1 MNPDEFFVYFAKME
15 KEYKKVAISTHGK
28 GHHFPV
34 NQNSHLNE
42 AGTGICTTFRNIVV
56 GATVRLEKILY
67 EDSTAGSA
75 VEIHWDYV
83 PVPKPAMTASRA
95 SKGGNTKLSTRWED
109 LCVGTHKHLV
119 LALLK
124 VGLLEC
130 FTVSADV
137 KTNAFIVNTLLLSP
151 EDDSANHPV
160 CVEDGQNCTTNQVR
174 RGAETA
180 VKVYKCKF
188 NNKDVLVGVKHHYC
202 YVGNPLDNKSHF
214 HLDFSIIERH
224 FKTIFDPRAL
234 EMPAKLLPP
243 ILVVAIE
250 LIEKRD
256 GLLQTLTSKLQ
267 FPAGEIAAFL
277 SKINALAQGVG
288 TEDLLKEEGIT
299 HLNVQAVLNKNS
311 DAKPL
316 GQLLT
321 TVFGVITLEDLVAR
335 ANTHSKQEI
344 DGVHASKKLCKY
356 VFHVLLC
363 HRGRCRYAAP
373 YLKKNPS
380 ELYTTMTMTEIAAL
394 CSCYGQVESLVESEF
409 CSENLDLT
417 KEELLKKT
425 KTAEGRA
432 EIAALCYVKSLV
444 ESEFCSE
451 NLDLTKDELLKKTKT
466 AEGRAEIAALCSC
479 YGQVESLV
487 ESEFCSENLNLTKEE
502 LLKKTKTAEGRAEIA
517 ALCDAKSLFKRV
529 DYSKK
534 KEELVEKTKTE
545 AGRSELH
552 TLCIGNSARATA
564 RNNGVQTEGTT
575 LHRKIANE
583 YKRSSTSY
591 GNKYLTIVGLLVATG
606 NIDGRQTK
614 KVKEL
619 KNQGETKLN
628 NDLKNAI
635 EKHNLDDIATAT
647 KFVLDY
653 RKYNHA
659 TVKHSRESGRS
670 TRRRANPQPPLPP
683 PHPPSAP
690 STRALPS

>member
-409 CSENLDLT
+409 CSENL
-417 KEELLKKT
+417 
-425 KTAEGRA
+425 
-432 EIAALCYVKSLV
+432 
-444 ESEFCSE
+444 
-451 NLDLTKDELLKKTKT
+451 
-466 AEGRAEIAALCSC
+466 
-479 YGQVESLV
+479 
-487 ESEFCSENLNLTKEE
+487 NLTKEE

-690 STRALPS
+690 SKRALPS

>member
-1 MNPDEFFVYFAKME
+1 
-15 KEYKKVAISTHGK
+15 
-28 GHHFPV
+28 
-34 NQNSHLNE
+34 
-42 AGTGICTTFRNIVV
+42 
-56 GATVRLEKILY
+56 
-67 EDSTAGSA
+67 
-75 VEIHWDYV
+75 
-83 PVPKPAMTASRA
+83 
-95 SKGGNTKLSTRWED
+95 
-109 LCVGTHKHLV
+109 
-119 LALLK
+119 
-124 VGLLEC
+124 
-130 FTVSADV
+130 
-137 KTNAFIVNTLLLSP
+137 
-151 EDDSANHPV
+151 
-160 CVEDGQNCTTNQVR
+160 
-174 RGAETA
+174 
-180 VKVYKCKF
+180 
-188 NNKDVLVGVKHHYC
+188 
-202 YVGNPLDNKSHF
+202 
-214 HLDFSIIERH
+214 
-224 FKTIFDPRAL
+224 
-234 EMPAKLLPP
+234 
-243 ILVVAIE
+243 
-250 LIEKRD
+250 
-256 GLLQTLTSKLQ
+256 
-267 FPAGEIAAFL
+267 
-277 SKINALAQGVG
+277 
-288 TEDLLKEEGIT
+288 
-299 HLNVQAVLNKNS
+299 
-311 DAKPL
+311 
-316 GQLLT
+316 
-321 TVFGVITLEDLVAR
+321 
-335 ANTHSKQEI
+335 
-344 DGVHASKKLCKY
+344 
-356 VFHVLLC
+356 
-363 HRGRCRYAAP
+363 
-373 YLKKNPS
+373 
-380 ELYTTMTMTEIAAL
+380 
-394 CSCYGQVESLVESEF
+394 
-409 CSENLDLT
+409 LT